1 MRTESSVNVRWL
13 LSITSKSSW
22 PTAYPF
28 HPFHCHSDQFHTGSD
43 WFHTHVTSAS
53 SFQVRDRVGLF
64 CDPVDCSLPTLLCP
78 WDFPGKNTGVD
89 CHFLLQGDLSDS
101 GMEPVASALAG
112 AFFTTE
118 PLGQPSTSRRHLIY
132 SSQHSSLRLSP
143 LLWDFC
149 TEKEF
154 MPMGEYVPL
163 CTQAQS

>member
-28 HPFHCHSDQFHTGSD
+28 HSFHCHSDQFHTGSD

-53 SFQVRDRVGLF
+53 SFQGRGRVGLF

-89 CHFLLQGDLSDS
+89 CHFLLQGIFLTQGWNLWPLHWQGHSLPLSHWGS
-101 GMEPVASALAG
+101 PVQADV
-112 AFFTTE
+112 
-118 PLGQPSTSRRHLIY
+118 TSYTAHSVAHCVSHLCFGTSPAQRRN
-132 SSQHSSLRLSP
+132 
-143 LLWDFC
+143 
-149 TEKEF
+149 
-154 MPMGEYVPL
+154 
-163 CTQAQS
+163 